1 MKFLA
6 DFFPVLLFFV
16 AYKVYDIYV
25 ATAVAIVAC
34 FVQVTV
40 HWLKHRRFENMHLVT
55 LAIMVVFGGATLFLQ
70 DEMFI
75 KWKPTV
81 INWVFAAVFLGSHFI
96 GEKTI
101 IQRMM
106 GQAMTLPNQVW
117 VNLNISWILFFIAI
131 GVLNLY
137 VVYNFDTDTWVNFK
151 LFGLM
156 GITFAFVILQ
166 IPFLTKYI
174 TQDDEPKKA
183 DESTTGQL
191 KADEAKPGD
200 SEGKS

>member
-25 ATAVAIVAC
+25 ATAVAIVAS

-81 INWVFAAVFLGSHFI
+81 INWVFAAVFLGSHYI

-106 GQAMTLPNQVW
+106 GAAMTLPDQVW
-117 VNLNISWILFFIAI
+117 VKLNISWILFFVAI

-174 TQDDEPKKA
+174 TPDDGDDTPK
-183 DESTTGQL
+183 TGNN
-191 KADEAKPGD
+191 
-200 SEGKS
+200 EGKP

>member
-25 ATAVAIVAC
+25 ATAVAIAAS

-81 INWVFAAVFLGSHFI
+81 INWVFAAVFLGSHYI

-106 GQAMTLPNQVW
+106 GQAMTLPDQIW
-117 VNLNISWILFFIAI
+117 LKLNISWILFFVAI

-174 TQDDEPKKA
+174 TPDDGPKP
-183 DESTTGQL
+183 D
-191 KADEAKPGD
+191 DN
-200 SEGKS
+200 EGKP

>member
-6 DFFPVLLFFV
+6 DFFPVLLFFIT
-16 AYKVYDIYV
+16 YKVYDIYV
-25 ATAVAIVAC
+25 ATAVAIAAS
-34 FVQVTV
+34 FAQVGF
-40 HWLKHRRFENMHLVT
+40 HWFRHRRFETMHLVT
-55 LAIMVVFGGATLFLQ
+55 LAIMVFFGGATLLLQ

-81 INWVFAAVFLGSHFI
+81 INWIFAAVFIGSHFI

-106 GQAMTLPNQVW
+106 GQAMTLPQPVW
-117 VNLNISWILFFIAI
+117 FKLNISWILFFTITGLI
-131 GVLNLY
+131 NLY

-156 GITFAFVILQ
+156 GLTFAFVFLQ
-166 IPFLTKYI
+166 IPFLAKYLKS
-174 TQDDEPKKA
+174 EVEA
-183 DESTTGQL
+183 ES
-191 KADEAKPGD
+191 KD

>member
-25 ATAVAIVAC
+25 ATAVAIIAS

-81 INWVFAAVFLGSHFI
+81 INWVFAAVFLGSHYI

-106 GQAMTLPNQVW
+106 GAAMTLPDQVW
-117 VNLNISWILFFIAI
+117 VKLNISWILFFVAI

-174 TQDDEPKKA
+174 TPDDGDDTPK
-183 DESTTGQL
+183 TGNN
-191 KADEAKPGD
+191 
-200 SEGKS
+200 EGKP

>member
-25 ATAVAIVAC
+25 ATAVAIVAS

-81 INWVFAAVFLGSHFI
+81 INWIFAAVFLGSHYI

-106 GQAMTLPNQVW
+106 GQAMTLPDQVW
-117 VNLNISWILFFIAI
+117 LKLNISWILFFVAI

-174 TQDDEPKKA
+174 TPDDDGDDTPK
-183 DESTTGQL
+183 TG
-191 KADEAKPGD
+191 DN
-200 SEGKS
+200 EGKP

>member
-6 DFFPVLLFFV
+6 DFFPVLLFFI
-16 AYKVYDIYV
+16 AYKTYDIYV
-25 ATAVAIVAC
+25 ATAVAIAAS
-34 FVQVTV
+34 FAQVTI
-40 HWLKHRRFENMHLVT
+40 HWVRHRRFENMHLVT

-81 INWVFAAVFLGSHFI
+81 INWVFGAVFLGSHFI

-106 GQAMTLPNQVW
+106 GQAMTLPQLIW
-117 VNLNISWILFFIAI
+117 LRLNVSWILFFVII
-131 GVLNLY
+131 GFVNLY

-156 GITFAFVILQ
+156 GLTIAFVMLQ

-174 TQDDEPKKA
+174 KPDEDDNNGE
-183 DESTTGQL
+183 
-191 KADEAKPGD
+191 KP
-200 SEGKS
+200 

>member
-6 DFFPVLLFFV
+6 DFFPILLFFI

-25 ATAVAIVAC
+25 ATAVAIVAS
-34 FVQVTV
+34 FAQVGI
-40 HWLKHRRFENMHLVT
+40 HWFRHRRFENMHLIT
-55 LAIMVVFGGATLFLQ
+55 LAIMVVFGGATLLLQ

-81 INWVFAAVFLGSHFI
+81 INWLFAAVFLGSHFI
-96 GEKTI
+96 GKKTI

-106 GQAMTLPNQVW
+106 GQAMTLPDPVW
-117 VNLNISWILFFIAI
+117 LKLSISWILFFVSI
-131 GVLNLY
+131 GFVNLY

-156 GITFAFVILQ
+156 GITFAFIMLQ
-166 IPFLTKYI
+166 IPFLAKYI
-174 TQDDEPKKA
+174 KTDEN
-183 DESTTGQL
+183 ENNG
-191 KADEAKPGD
+191 EKP
-200 SEGKS
+200 

>member
-25 ATAVAIVAC
+25 ATAVAIVAS

-40 HWLKHRRFENMHLVT
+40 HWLKHRRFENMHLIT

-81 INWVFAAVFLGSHFI
+81 INWIFAAVFLGSHYI

-106 GQAMTLPNQVW
+106 GQAMTLPDQVW
-117 VNLNISWILFFIAI
+117 LKLNISWILFFVAI

-174 TQDDEPKKA
+174 TPDDDDPK
-183 DESTTGQL
+183 TG
-191 KADEAKPGD
+191 DNERKP
-200 SEGKS
+200 